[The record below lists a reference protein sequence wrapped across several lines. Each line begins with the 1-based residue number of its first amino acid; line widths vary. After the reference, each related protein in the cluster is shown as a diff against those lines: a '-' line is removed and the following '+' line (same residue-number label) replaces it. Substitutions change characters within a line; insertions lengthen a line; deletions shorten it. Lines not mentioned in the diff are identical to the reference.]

1 MYKLVYF
8 SGKLVYIL
16 APSSF
21 NRFHQL
27 LVIKAVVV
35 CCFSLYFLFVFVFVF
50 VFVEGQNS
58 TAFNTPRFDEFGGT
72 LVTVIMALYLLV
84 ANILLL
90 NLLIAIFK

>member
-35 CCFSLYFLFVFVFVF
+35 CCFSLYFLFVFVFA
-50 VFVEGQNS
+50 EGQNS

>member
-35 CCFSLYFLFVFVFVF
+35 CYFSLYFLFVFVF

>member
-1 MYKLVYF
+1 MVYRLVYF

-35 CCFSLYFLFVFVFVF
+35 CCFSLYFLFVFVF